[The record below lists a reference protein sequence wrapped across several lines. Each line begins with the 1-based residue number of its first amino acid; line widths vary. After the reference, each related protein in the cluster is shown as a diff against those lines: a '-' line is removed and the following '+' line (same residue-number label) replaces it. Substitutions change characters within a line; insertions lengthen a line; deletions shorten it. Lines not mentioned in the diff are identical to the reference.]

1 MILVRFPFRP
11 LVLGLSLALITNS
24 PAQSTNSPTK
34 HHSSTST
41 HKKPASQ
48 ADTKKS
54 DPDADAQNNSDSQ
67 TNSPKKSDASTDTPR
82 KSRSSTSTSK
92 KSGADTDTPGKSN
105 SQTDSP
111 KKTAS
116 PTASPKKPDP
126 SSDDASTDTPSKPTP
141 QNTGLQGPVVAT
153 IESSEIAGFSDDSP
167 AVQKLITDALALT
180 QKNLGYL
187 YGSADPSEPGMDCS
201 GTIYYLLR
209 QQGMKDVPRSS
220 DEQYV
225 WARKAGTFRAV
236 ESSQQDSFEF
246 NELKPGDLL
255 FWEGTYSIK
264 RDIPITHSMI
274 YLGKAKSD
282 GLMLMVGASDGRSYR
297 GQKCYGVSVFEF
309 KMPPAG
315 SKSRFVGYARIP
327 GLWTSPKP

>member
-1 MILVRFPFRP
+1 MIPARIF
-11 LVLGLSLALITNS
+11 LSCLALALATNA
-24 PAQSTNSPTK
+24 PAQSTNAPTR
-34 HHSSTST
+34 HHSSTGT
-41 HKKPASQ
+41 HKK
-48 ADTKKS
+48 
-54 DPDADAQNNSDSQ
+54 SDSQ
-67 TNSPKKSDASTDTPR
+67 TSSKKSDSDEETPKKSDSESDAP
-82 KSRSSTSTSK
+82 K
-92 KSGADTDTPGKSN
+92 KSPPSTNASQKS
-105 SQTDSP
+105 DSP
-111 KKTAS
+111 
-116 PTASPKKPDP
+116 
-126 SSDDASTDTPSKPTP
+126 SDDSPSKP
-141 QNTGLQGPVVAT
+141 QNTGLQGPVVAS
-153 IESSEIAGFSDDSP
+153 IDSSDLNGFSEDSP

-180 QKNLGYL
+180 KKNLGYL
-187 YGSADPSEPGMDCS
+187 YGSADPSAAGMDCS
-201 GTIYYLLR
+201 GTIYYLLQ
-209 QQGMKDVPRSS
+209 QQGLKDVPRSS

-274 YLGKAKSD
+274 YLGRAKSD

-327 GLWTSPKP
+327 DLSAPSAKP

>member
-1 MILVRFPFRP
+1 MILVRFPFRH
-11 LVLGLSLALITNS
+11 LVLVLSLALITNS
-24 PAQSTNSPTK
+24 PAQSSKAPTR

-41 HKKPASQ
+41 HKKSTSQ
-48 ADTKKS
+48 TNAKKS
-54 DPDADAQNNSDSQ
+54 DPDEDAPSKSDSQ
-67 TNSPKKSDASTDTPR
+67 TAASKKF
-82 KSRSSTSTSK
+82 TSTTT
-92 KSGADTDTPGKSN
+92 A
-105 SQTDSP
+105 P
-111 KKTAS
+111 KKTE
-116 PTASPKKPDP
+116 P
-126 SSDDASTDTPSKPTP
+126 SSGDAQSKPTP
-141 QNTGLQGPVVAT
+141 KKTSLQGPVVAT
-153 IESSEIAGFSDDSP
+153 IDSSEIAGFSDDSP

-180 QKNLGYL
+180 EKNLGYL

-201 GTIYYLLR
+201 GTIYYLL
-209 QQGMKDVPRSS
+209 QKQGMKDVPRSS

-274 YLGKAKSD
+274 YLGEAKSD
-282 GLMLMVGASDGRSYR
+282 GLKLMVGASDGRSYR

-327 GLWTSPKP
+327 GLWSSSLKP

>member
-1 MILVRFPFRP
+1 MILVRLPFRR
-11 LVLGLSLALITNS
+11 LVLLLSLALLTNS
-24 PAQSTNSPTK
+24 PAQSTNAPTR

-41 HKKPASQ
+41 HKKSNASP
-48 ADTKKS
+48 TPKKS
-54 DPDADAQNNSDSQ
+54 DPDEDAPSKSDSQ
-67 TNSPKKSDASTDTPR
+67 SDSPKKSN
-82 KSRSSTSTSK
+82 SSTSASK
-92 KSGADTDTPGKSN
+92 KSDGDTDTPSKSESPTDAPKKSN
-105 SQTDSP
+105 PTTTSP
-111 KKTAS
+111 KKT
-116 PTASPKKPDP
+116 DP
-126 SSDDASTDTPSKPTP
+126 SSDDAPSKPTP
-141 QNTGLQGPVVAT
+141 QNTGLQGPAVAT
-153 IESSEIAGFSDDSP
+153 IDSSEIAGFSDDPP

-180 QKNLGYL
+180 QRNLGYL
-187 YGSADPSEPGMDCS
+187 YGSADPTAAGMDCS
-201 GTIYYLLR
+201 GTIYYLLQ

-220 DEQYV
+220 DEQYI

-246 NELKPGDLL
+246 DELKPGDLL

-274 YLGKAKSD
+274 YLGRAKAD

-327 GLWTSPKP
+327 GLWASPPKP